1 LAPTEGGR
9 LLAKRSYADLSIAE
23 LAEDLAAWTRN
34 YALPRGH
41 LSAET
46 AAGALQLWL
55 SPAACDDV
63 DAVVHILTNDPF
75 VSRATR
81 YAALRLGPSVAGVTA

>member
-1 LAPTEGGR
+1 LA
-9 LLAKRSYADLSIAE
+9 
-23 LAEDLAAWTRN
+23 
-34 YALPRGH
+34 RGH

-63 DAVVHILTNDPF
+63 DAAVHILANDPF

-81 YAALRLGPSVAGVTA
+81 YAALRLGPSFAGLLA